1 MLAFFAKI
9 EKSEQLVLINKD
21 ELLLLLYNATSY
33 TWTSAK
39 ILHNPSEDFFVNLNH
54 YHEGFARRIKKELVA
69 CLNREQLDIYLDD
82 SVINQLLFML
92 VTAWKGLMDQLEASA
107 PRVKAGIFF
116 NTSFE
121 HSQFLLNDISY
132 HLKSRLDMTLITAKT
147 ITELRQQ
154 CQHVDMLITNLSM
167 LPSPDCHI
175 VSIQANLTP
184 KDFENILSVYSEIV
198 NANVDVAMMDD
209 ILGPRIEIAQGL
221 EELGVGVW
229 DKSKVVVISDH
240 YTPPCEIKQAEA
252 VKFTKDWSL
261 AKDVDYH
268 EYEGPCHQVLAEA
281 CYDQPGTLVV
291 GTDSHTCM
299 SGAFGAFGT
308 GIGSTEMLGVVA
320 TGQIWLKVPESYRIE
335 WKNTLGKGVFAKDMV
350 LYDCRTIGHS
360 GATYKALE
368 YCGEAIRALPMDE
381 RMAISNMA
389 VEMGAKAGY
398 IPPDEKTLEYLKAH
412 GSQRSYALLYP
423 DEDAEYERSYVN
435 DAAALVPQV
444 ACPHHVDNVH
454 DVTEVAGAPLTQVY
468 IGSCT
473 GGRISDLRTA
483 AHVLKGR
490 KAARGLRFLVSP
502 ASREVY
508 RMAMKEGILDILTEA
523 GAVIVAPSC
532 GLCLGAHTGILAG
545 GESCISTS
553 NRNFIGRMGSK
564 DASVY
569 LGSAATVAASAIEGR
584 IADPRAYF

>member
-1 MLAFFAKI
+1 MGMTFAQKALARAAG
-9 EKSEQLVLINKD
+9 KD
-21 ELLLLLYNATSY
+21 Y
-33 TWTSAK
+33 
-39 ILHNPSEDFFVNLNH
+39 V
-54 YHEGFARRIKKELVA
+54 
-69 CLNREQLDIYLDD
+69 DI
-82 SVINQLLFML
+82 
-92 VTAWKGLMDQLEASA
+92 G
-107 PRVKAGIFF
+107 
-116 NTSFE
+116 
-121 HSQFLLNDISY
+121 
-132 HLKSRLDMTLITAKT
+132 
-147 ITELRQQ
+147 
-154 CQHVDMLITNLSM
+154 
-167 LPSPDCHI
+167 
-175 VSIQANLTP
+175 
-184 KDFENILSVYSEIV
+184 EIV
-198 NANVDVAMMDD
+198 MANVDVAMMDD
-209 ILGPRIEIAQGL
+209 ILGPRIEIAAGL
-221 EELGVGVW
+221 KELGVDVW

-252 VKFTKDWSL
+252 VRFTRDWSEE
-261 AKDVDYH
+261 H
-268 EYEGPCHQVLAEA
+268 EVSYYEYAGPCHQVLAER

-299 SGAFGAFGT
+299 AGAFGAFGT

-320 TGQIWLKVPESYRIE
+320 TGQIWLKVPESFRVE
-335 WKNTLGKGVFAKDMV
+335 WKNKLPAGVFAKDMV
-350 LYDCRTIGHS
+350 LYDCGKIGHS

-368 YCGEAIRALPMDE
+368 YCGDMISALSMDE

-398 IPPDEKTLEYLKAH
+398 IPADEKTLEYIKAH
-412 GSQRSYALLYP
+412 GELKNYAMLYP
-423 DEDAEYERSYVN
+423 DADAVYERNYVN

-454 DVTEVAGAPLTQVY
+454 PVTEVEGTKLTQVY

-483 AHVLKGR
+483 AKVLKDR
-490 KAARGLRFLVSP
+490 KAAPGMRFLVSP

-508 RMAMKEGILDILTEA
+508 KMALNEGILDILTDA

-532 GLCLGAHTGILAG
+532 GLCLGAHTGILAA

-564 DASVY
+564 NANVY

-584 IADPRAYF
+584 IADPRKYFE